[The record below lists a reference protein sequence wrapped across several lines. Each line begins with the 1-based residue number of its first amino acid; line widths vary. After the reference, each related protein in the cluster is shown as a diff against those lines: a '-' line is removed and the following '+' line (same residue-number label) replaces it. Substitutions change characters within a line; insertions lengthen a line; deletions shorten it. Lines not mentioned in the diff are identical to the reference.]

1 MNIWAYTQ
9 LKEIPS
15 LIENLWRLANSSSRL
30 SSTIKQAEAQ
40 VFILSHGILWAS
52 RPDQIA
58 IEAWISD
65 LQTAILSAKNILRIQ
80 EILDRNAKKQSELRR
95 FIFESSL

>member
-15 LIENLWRLANSSSRL
+15 LIENLWRLVGSSSRL
-30 SSTIKQAEAQ
+30 ATAISQAEVQ
-40 VFILSHGILWAS
+40 IFILSHGLVWAS

-65 LQTAILSAKNILRIQ
+65 LQSAILSAKSTVRIQ
-80 EILDRNAKKQSELRR
+80 EILERNAKKQSELRI
-95 FIFESSL
+95 FIFESFL